1 MISLFKRYNS
11 MDKLWLII
19 KREYLNKVRN
29 KTFVIMTFV
38 SPVIFVGVI
47 LLIGWLTSIN
57 SDTTRTIAILDQ
69 TNDQY
74 EQLFQNTDRN
84 QYVLLEGVSIDAAIM
99 ASKTANYY
107 GLLVIQA
114 NDGQLTDLSFYSN
127 DTPSNVFLSSIE
139 DKINQKASSLSL
151 EDAGIDMNVIKEK
164 TIKKEIQVQNF
175 IGKKTS
181 KDAAWVKIAA
191 GGAAGYLLMMFII
204 IYGNMVMRSVIE
216 EKTNRIIEIIVS
228 SVKPIYLM
236 IGKITGTSLAGITQF
251 LIWVVLG
258 LILMI
263 FATIFLGVDAFS
275 TPVNAQA
282 LEQAQDLSRME
293 LIANDI
299 SQLPILKLITLFF
312 IYFIGGYFLYASIYT
327 AIGAAVDNETDT
339 QQFMLPVILP
349 LMLAIYVGFFSV
361 MDNPHGT
368 VAVIFSYIPLTSPI
382 VMLMRIP
389 FGEIAW
395 WEIALSVVLLYASI
409 IGVAIIAA
417 KIYRIGILMYGKK
430 TNWKELYKWLRY

>member
-1 MISLFKRYNS
+1 

-29 KTFVIMTFV
+29 RTFIVMTFV
-38 SPVIFVGVI
+38 SPVIFVAVA
-47 LLIGWLTSIN
+47 LFIGWLTSIN
-57 SDTTRTIAILDQ
+57 SDTARKIAVLDQ
-69 TNDQY
+69 TDANY
-74 EQLFQNTDRN
+74 VALFETNDRN
-84 QYVLLEGVSIDAAIM
+84 EYIVLDGLSKEAAIA
-99 ASKTANYY
+99 ASKEADYY
-107 GLLVIQA
+107 GLILIEAREQ
-114 NDGQLTDLSFYSN
+114 QLADISFYS
-127 DTPSNVFLSSIE
+127 DDSPSQGFLESIE
-139 DKINQKASSLSL
+139 NKINKQATANNL
-151 EDAGIDMNVIKEK
+151 EDAGIDLNVIKER
-164 TIKKEIQVQNF
+164 TVNKELQLQDF
-175 IGKKTS
+175 TGEKTS
-181 KDAAWVKIAA
+181 KMSGWIKIAA

-251 LIWVVLG
+251 LIWVVVG
-258 LILMI
+258 FILMLV
-263 FATIFLGVDAFS
+263 ATTFLGVDAFS
-275 TPVNAQA
+275 NPANADVM
-282 LEQAQDLSRME
+282 LQAQDMSKME
-293 LIANDI
+293 LIFNDI
-299 SQLPILKLITLFF
+299 AQLPILKLLICFF
-312 IYFIGGYFLYASIYT
+312 IYFMGGYFLYASIYT

-368 VAVIFSYIPLTSPI
+368 TAVIFSYIPLTSPI

-395 WEIALSVVLLYASI
+395 WEIAISMLLLYVSI
-409 IGVAIIAA
+409 IGVAILAA

>member
-1 MISLFKRYNS
+1 

-29 KTFVIMTFV
+29 RTFIIMTFV
-38 SPVIFVGVI
+38 SPALFVGVA

-57 SDTTRTIAILDQ
+57 SDTTRKIAVLDQ
-69 TNDQY
+69 TDY
-74 EQLFQNTDRN
+74 DYAALFKEDDRSE
-84 QYVLLEGVSIDAAIM
+84 YIHLVGVSKEAAIA
-99 ASKTANYY
+99 ASKKSDYY
-107 GLLVIQA
+107 GLLLIEA
-114 NDGQLTDLSFYSN
+114 REGQLATISFYS
-127 DTPSNVFLSSIE
+127 DDSPAQGFLESIE
-139 DKINQKASSLSL
+139 HKINQKATANNL
-151 EDAGIDMNVIKEK
+151 EDAGINLTIIEQLTVNKELQLQDFAG
-164 TIKKEIQVQNF
+164 E
-175 IGKKTS
+175 KTS
-181 KDAAWVKIAA
+181 KMSGWIKIAA

-216 EKTNRIIEIIVS
+216 EKTNRIVEIIVS

-258 LILMI
+258 FILMLV
-263 FATIFLGVDAFS
+263 ATTFLGVDAFS
-275 TPVNAQA
+275 NPANADVM
-282 LEQAQDLSRME
+282 LQAQDMSKME
-293 LIANDI
+293 LIFNDI
-299 SQLPILKLITLFF
+299 AQLPLLKLLVCFF
-312 IYFIGGYFLYASIYT
+312 IYFMGGYFLYASIYT

-339 QQFMLPVILP
+339 QQFMLPVIIP

-361 MDNPHGT
+361 MDHPHGT
-368 VAVIFSYIPLTSPI
+368 IAVIFSYIPLTSPI

-389 FGEIAW
+389 FGDIAW
-395 WEIALSVVLLYASI
+395 WEIALSMLLLYASI
-409 IGVAIIAA
+409 IGVAMLAA

>member
-275 TPVNAQA
+275 TPVNTQA

>member
-1 MISLFKRYNS
+1 
-11 MDKLWLII
+11 
-19 KREYLNKVRN
+19 
-29 KTFVIMTFV
+29 MTFV
-38 SPVIFVGVI
+38 SPLIFVGVA

-57 SDTTRTIAILDQ
+57 SDTARKIAVLDQ
-69 TNDQY
+69 TGDQY
-74 EQLFQNTDRN
+74 ESLFKNTDRN
-84 QYVLLEGVSIDAAIM
+84 QYIVLKGLSKSAAVA
-99 ASKTANYY
+99 ASKEADYY
-107 GLLVIQA
+107 GLLLIEGD
-114 NDGQLTDLSFYSN
+114 NGNLEKFSFYS
-127 DTPSNVFLSSIE
+127 DDSPSPDFISAIE
-139 DKINQKASSLSL
+139 DKINNKASESNLLKNNIDVELL
-151 EDAGIDMNVIKEK
+151 EKLTV
-164 TIKKEIQVQNF
+164 KKEIELQNF
-175 IGKKTS
+175 TGEKTS
-181 KDAAWVKIAA
+181 KLSGWIKIAT

-236 IGKITGTSLAGITQF
+236 VGKITGTSLAGITQF
-251 LIWVVLG
+251 LIWVIVG
-258 LILMI
+258 FILMI
-263 FATIFLGVDAFS
+263 AATTFFGIDAFS
-275 TPVNAQA
+275 NPANADMM
-282 LEQAQDLSRME
+282 AQTQDMSKME
-293 LIANDI
+293 LILNDVA
-299 SQLPILKLITLFF
+299 QLPILCFF

-395 WEIALSVVLLYASI
+395 WEIVLSMALLYISI
-409 IGVAIIAA
+409 IGIAILAS

>member
-1 MISLFKRYNS
+1 
-11 MDKLWLII
+11 
-19 KREYLNKVRN
+19 
-29 KTFVIMTFV
+29 MTFV

-47 LLIGWLTSIN
+47 ALIGWLTSIN
-57 SDTTRTIAILDQ
+57 SDTIRTIAILDQ
-69 TNDQY
+69 TMDQY
-74 EQLFQNTDRN
+74 DQLFENTDRN
-84 QYVLLEGVSIDAAIM
+84 EYILLEGVSIDAAIV

-107 GLLVIQA
+107 GLLVIEA
-114 NDGQLTDLSFYSN
+114 NEKQLSNVSFYSN

-139 DKINQKASSLSL
+139 DKINQKATSLSL
-151 EDAGIDMNVIKEK
+151 KDAGIDMNVLKEK
-164 TIKKEIQVQNF
+164 TVKKDIQVQNF
-175 IGKKTS
+175 VGEKTS

-275 TPVNAQA
+275 TPLNAQA
-282 LEQAQDLSRME
+282 LEQAQDLSRIE

-299 SQLPILKLITLFF
+299 AQLPILKLIILFF
-312 IYFIGGYFLYASIYT
+312 FYFIGGYFLYASIYT

-368 VAVIFSYIPLTSPI
+368 VAIIFSYIPLTSPI

-395 WEIALSVVLLYASI
+395 WEIAISVALLYASI

>member
-1 MISLFKRYNS
+1 

-29 KTFVIMTFV
+29 RTFIIMTFV
-38 SPVIFVGVI
+38 SPLIFVGVV

-57 SDTTRTIAILDQ
+57 SDTSRKIAILDQ
-69 TNDQY
+69 TGENY
-74 EQLFQNTDRN
+74 VSLFTSSERYDYIILN
-84 QYVLLEGVSIDAAIM
+84 GVSKEAAIA
-99 ASKTANYY
+99 ASKEADYY
-107 GLLVIQA
+107 GLILMESQE
-114 NDGQLTDLSFYSN
+114 GKFTGLSFYS
-127 DTPSNVFLSSIE
+127 DDSPSPDFLESIE
-139 DKINQKASSLSL
+139 NKVNKKATENNLENAAIDLHKIEELTVN
-151 EDAGIDMNVIKEK
+151 N
-164 TIKKEIQVQNF
+164 EIQVQDF
-175 IGKKTS
+175 TGEKTS
-181 KDAAWVKIAA
+181 KMSGWVKIAA
-191 GGAAGYLLMMFII
+191 GGASGYLLMMFIV

-216 EKTNRIIEIIVS
+216 EKTSRIIEIIVS

-251 LIWVVLG
+251 IIWVVVG
-258 LILMI
+258 SILLVV
-263 FATIFLGVDAFS
+263 ASTFLGAEAFS
-275 TPVNAQA
+275 NPASADVIA
-282 LEQAQDLSRME
+282 QAQDISKMQ
-293 LIANDI
+293 LIFNDI
-299 SQLPILKLITLFF
+299 AQLPILKLLLCFF
-312 IYFIGGYFLYASIYT
+312 IYFMGGYFLYASIYT

-368 VAVIFSYIPLTSPI
+368 TAVIFSYIPLTSPI

-395 WEIALSVVLLYASI
+395 WEIAISMLLLYVSI
-409 IGVAIIAA
+409 IGVAMLAA

-430 TNWKELYKWLRY
+430 TTWKELYKWLRY

>member
-1 MISLFKRYNS
+1 

-29 KTFVIMTFV
+29 RTFIIMTFV
-38 SPVIFVGVI
+38 SPLIFVGVV

-57 SDTTRTIAILDQ
+57 SDTSRKIAVLDQ
-69 TNDQY
+69 TGENY
-74 EQLFQNTDRN
+74 VSLFTSSERYDYIILN
-84 QYVLLEGVSIDAAIM
+84 GVSKEAAIA
-99 ASKTANYY
+99 ASKEADYY
-107 GLLVIQA
+107 GLILMESRE
-114 NDGQLTDLSFYSN
+114 GKFTGLSFYS
-127 DTPSNVFLSSIE
+127 DDSPSPDFLESVE
-139 DKINQKASSLSL
+139 NKVNKKATENNL
-151 EDAGIDMNVIKEK
+151 EDAAIDLHKIEELTVNN
-164 TIKKEIQVQNF
+164 EIQVQDF
-175 IGKKTS
+175 TGEKTS
-181 KDAAWVKIAA
+181 KMSGWVKIAA
-191 GGAAGYLLMMFII
+191 GGASGYLLMMFIV

-216 EKTNRIIEIIVS
+216 EKTSRIIEIIVS

-251 LIWVVLG
+251 IIWVVVG
-258 LILMI
+258 SILLVV
-263 FATIFLGVDAFS
+263 ASTFLGAEAFS
-275 TPVNAQA
+275 NPASADVIA
-282 LEQAQDLSRME
+282 QAQDISKMQ
-293 LIANDI
+293 LIFNDI
-299 SQLPILKLITLFF
+299 AQLPILKLLLCFF
-312 IYFIGGYFLYASIYT
+312 IYFMGGYFLYASIYT

-368 VAVIFSYIPLTSPI
+368 TAVIFSYIPLTSPI

-395 WEIALSVVLLYASI
+395 WEIAISMLLLYVSI
-409 IGVAIIAA
+409 IGVAMLAA

-430 TNWKELYKWLRY
+430 TTWKELYKWLRY

>member
-1 MISLFKRYNS
+1 
-11 MDKLWLII
+11 
-19 KREYLNKVRN
+19 
-29 KTFVIMTFV
+29 MTFV
-38 SPVIFVGVI
+38 SPVIFVGVA

-57 SDTTRTIAILDQ
+57 SDTTRKIAVLDQ
-69 TNDQY
+69 TSDHY
-74 EQLFQNTDRN
+74 AALFENYDRN
-84 QYVLLEGVSIDAAIM
+84 EYIHLDGISKEAAIA
-99 ASKTANYY
+99 ASREADYY
-107 GLLVIQA
+107 GLILIEA
-114 NDGQLTDLSFYSN
+114 KEGQLAAISFYS
-127 DTPSNVFLSSIE
+127 DDSPSQGFLESIE
-139 DKINQKASSLSL
+139 NKINKQATENNL
-151 EDAGIDMNVIKEK
+151 EDAGINLNVIKERTVSK
-164 TIKKEIQVQNF
+164 DLQLQDFTGE
-175 IGKKTS
+175 KTS
-181 KDAAWVKIAA
+181 KMSGWIKIAT

-216 EKTNRIIEIIVS
+216 EKTSRIIEIIVS

-258 LILMI
+258 FILMLV
-263 FATIFLGVDAFS
+263 ATTFLGVDAFS
-275 TPVNAQA
+275 NPANADVM
-282 LEQAQDLSRME
+282 LQAQDMSKME
-293 LIANDI
+293 LIFNDI
-299 SQLPILKLITLFF
+299 AQLPILKLLVCFF
-312 IYFIGGYFLYASIYT
+312 IYFMGGYFLYASIYT

-395 WEIALSVVLLYASI
+395 WEIALSMLLLYVSI
-409 IGVAIIAA
+409 IGVAMLAA

>member
-1 MISLFKRYNS
+1 

-29 KTFVIMTFV
+29 RTFIIMTFV
-38 SPVIFVGVI
+38 SPLIFVGVV

-57 SDTTRTIAILDQ
+57 SDTSRKIAVLDQ
-69 TNDQY
+69 TGENY
-74 EQLFQNTDRN
+74 VSLFTSSERYDYIILN
-84 QYVLLEGVSIDAAIM
+84 GVSKEAAIA
-99 ASKTANYY
+99 ASKEADYY
-107 GLLVIQA
+107 GLILMESRE
-114 NDGQLTDLSFYSN
+114 GKFTGLSFYS
-127 DTPSNVFLSSIE
+127 DDSPSPDFLESIE
-139 DKINQKASSLSL
+139 NKVNKKATENNLENAAIDLHKIEELTVN
-151 EDAGIDMNVIKEK
+151 N
-164 TIKKEIQVQNF
+164 EIQVQDF
-175 IGKKTS
+175 TGEKTS
-181 KDAAWVKIAA
+181 KMSGWVKIAA
-191 GGAAGYLLMMFII
+191 GGASGYLLMMFIV

-216 EKTNRIIEIIVS
+216 EKTSRIIEIIVS

-251 LIWVVLG
+251 IIWVVVG
-258 LILMI
+258 SILLVV
-263 FATIFLGVDAFS
+263 ASTFLGAEAFS
-275 TPVNAQA
+275 NPASADVIA
-282 LEQAQDLSRME
+282 QAQDISKMQ
-293 LIANDI
+293 LIFNDI
-299 SQLPILKLITLFF
+299 AQLPILKLLLCFF
-312 IYFIGGYFLYASIYT
+312 IYFMGGYFLYASIYT

-368 VAVIFSYIPLTSPI
+368 TAVIFSYIPLTSPI

-395 WEIALSVVLLYASI
+395 WEIAISMLLLYVSI
-409 IGVAIIAA
+409 IGVAMLAA

-430 TNWKELYKWLRY
+430 QLGKSFINGSDINYGYRLG

>member
-1 MISLFKRYNS
+1 

-38 SPVIFVGVI
+38 SPLIFVSVA

-57 SDTTRTIAILDQ
+57 SDTARKIAVLDQ
-69 TNDQY
+69 TGNQY
-74 EQLFQNTDRN
+74 ESLFKNTERN
-84 QYVLLEGVSIDAAIM
+84 QYIYLDGLSKSAAIT
-99 ASKTANYY
+99 ASKEADYY
-107 GLLVIQA
+107 GLILIE
-114 NDGQLTDLSFYSN
+114 GQKGNLENFSFYS
-127 DTPSNVFLSSIE
+127 DDSPSPDFISSIE
-139 DKINQKASSLSL
+139 DKINKKASENNLVNNNIDL
-151 EDAGIDMNVIKEK
+151 ELLEELTVS
-164 TIKKEIQVQNF
+164 KEIELQNF
-175 IGKKTS
+175 TGKKTS
-181 KDAAWVKIAA
+181 KLSGWIKIAT

-251 LIWVVLG
+251 LIWVIVG
-258 LILMI
+258 FILMLA
-263 FATIFLGVDAFS
+263 ATAFFGVDAFAN
-275 TPVNAQA
+275 PANADMM
-282 LEQAQDLSRME
+282 AQTQDMSKME
-293 LIANDI
+293 LILNDVA
-299 SQLPILKLITLFF
+299 QLPILKLIICFF

-395 WEIALSVVLLYASI
+395 WEIALSMILLYVSI
-409 IGVAIIAA
+409 IGVAILAS

>member
-1 MISLFKRYNS
+1 

-29 KTFVIMTFV
+29 RTFIIMTFV
-38 SPVIFVGVI
+38 SPLIFVGVV

-57 SDTTRTIAILDQ
+57 SDTSRKIAVLDQ
-69 TNDQY
+69 TGENY
-74 EQLFQNTDRN
+74 VSLFTSSERYDYIILN
-84 QYVLLEGVSIDAAIM
+84 GVSKEAAIA
-99 ASKTANYY
+99 ASKEADYY
-107 GLLVIQA
+107 GLILMESRE
-114 NDGQLTDLSFYSN
+114 GKFTGLSFYS
-127 DTPSNVFLSSIE
+127 DDSPSPDFLESIE
-139 DKINQKASSLSL
+139 NKVNKKATENNL
-151 EDAGIDMNVIKEK
+151 EDAAIDLHKIEELTVNN
-164 TIKKEIQVQNF
+164 EIQVQDF
-175 IGKKTS
+175 TGEKTS
-181 KDAAWVKIAA
+181 KMSGWVKIAA
-191 GGAAGYLLMMFII
+191 GGASGYLLMMFIV

-216 EKTNRIIEIIVS
+216 EKTSRIIEIIVS

-251 LIWVVLG
+251 IIWVVVG
-258 LILMI
+258 SILLVV
-263 FATIFLGVDAFS
+263 ASTFLGAEAFS
-275 TPVNAQA
+275 NPASADVIA
-282 LEQAQDLSRME
+282 QAQDISKMQ
-293 LIANDI
+293 LIFNDI
-299 SQLPILKLITLFF
+299 AQLPILKLLLCFF
-312 IYFIGGYFLYASIYT
+312 IYFMGGYFLYASIYT

-368 VAVIFSYIPLTSPI
+368 TAVIFSYIPLTSPI

-395 WEIALSVVLLYASI
+395 WEIAISMLLLYVSI
-409 IGVAIIAA
+409 IGVAMLAA

-430 TNWKELYKWLRY
+430 TTWKELYKWLRY

>member
-1 MISLFKRYNS
+1 

-29 KTFVIMTFV
+29 RTFIIMTFV
-38 SPVIFVGVI
+38 SPLIFVGVI

-57 SDTTRTIAILDQ
+57 SDTSRKIAILDQ
-69 TNDQY
+69 TGENY
-74 EQLFQNTDRN
+74 VSLFTSSERYDYIILN
-84 QYVLLEGVSIDAAIM
+84 GVSKEAAIA
-99 ASKTANYY
+99 ASKEADYY
-107 GLLVIQA
+107 GLILMESRE
-114 NDGQLTDLSFYSN
+114 GKFTGLSFYS
-127 DTPSNVFLSSIE
+127 DDSPSPDFLESIE
-139 DKINQKASSLSL
+139 NKVNKKATENNL
-151 EDAGIDMNVIKEK
+151 EDAAIDLNKIEELTVNN
-164 TIKKEIQVQNF
+164 EIQVQDF
-175 IGKKTS
+175 TGEKTS
-181 KDAAWVKIAA
+181 KMSGWVKIAA

-216 EKTNRIIEIIVS
+216 EKTSRIIEIIVS

-251 LIWVVLG
+251 IIWVVVG
-258 LILMI
+258 SILMVV
-263 FATIFLGVDAFS
+263 ATTFLGAEAFS
-275 TPVNAQA
+275 NPANADVMA
-282 LEQAQDLSRME
+282 QAQDMSKME
-293 LIANDI
+293 LIFNDI
-299 SQLPILKLITLFF
+299 AQLPILKLLLCFF
-312 IYFIGGYFLYASIYT
+312 IYFMGGYFLYASIYT

-368 VAVIFSYIPLTSPI
+368 TAVIFSYIPLTSPI

-395 WEIALSVVLLYASI
+395 WEIAISMLLLYVSI
-409 IGVAIIAA
+409 IGVAMLAA

-430 TNWKELYKWLRY
+430 TTWKELYKWLRY

>member
-1 MISLFKRYNS
+1 MISSSKLYSN

-29 KTFVIMTFV
+29 RTFIIMTFV
-38 SPVIFVGVI
+38 SPLIFVGVV

-57 SDTTRTIAILDQ
+57 SDTSRKIAVLDQ
-69 TNDQY
+69 TGENY
-74 EQLFQNTDRN
+74 VSLFTSSERYDYIILN
-84 QYVLLEGVSIDAAIM
+84 GVSKEAAIA
-99 ASKTANYY
+99 ASKEADYY
-107 GLLVIQA
+107 GLILMESRE
-114 NDGQLTDLSFYSN
+114 GKFTGLSFYS
-127 DTPSNVFLSSIE
+127 DDSPSPDFLESIE
-139 DKINQKASSLSL
+139 NKVNKKATENNLENAAIDLHKIEELTVN
-151 EDAGIDMNVIKEK
+151 N
-164 TIKKEIQVQNF
+164 EIQVQDF
-175 IGKKTS
+175 TGEKTS
-181 KDAAWVKIAA
+181 KMSGWVKIAA
-191 GGAAGYLLMMFII
+191 GGASGYLLMMFIV

-216 EKTNRIIEIIVS
+216 EKTSRIIEIIVS

-251 LIWVVLG
+251 IIWVVVG
-258 LILMI
+258 SILLVV
-263 FATIFLGVDAFS
+263 ASTFLGAEAFS
-275 TPVNAQA
+275 NPASADVIA
-282 LEQAQDLSRME
+282 QAQDISKMQ
-293 LIANDI
+293 LIFNDI
-299 SQLPILKLITLFF
+299 AQLPILKLLLCFF
-312 IYFIGGYFLYASIYT
+312 IYFMGGYFLYASIYT

-368 VAVIFSYIPLTSPI
+368 TAVIFSYIPLTSPI

-395 WEIALSVVLLYASI
+395 WEIAISMLLLYVSI
-409 IGVAIIAA
+409 IGVAMLAA

-430 TNWKELYKWLRY
+430 TTWKELYKWLRY

>member
-1 MISLFKRYNS
+1 

-29 KTFVIMTFV
+29 RTFIIMTFV
-38 SPVIFVGVI
+38 SPLIFVGVA

-57 SDTTRTIAILDQ
+57 SDTSRKIAILDQ
-69 TNDQY
+69 TEDNY
-74 EQLFQNTDRN
+74 ISLFESNERN
-84 QYVLLEGVSIDAAIM
+84 EYIKLNGISKEAAIT
-99 ASKTANYY
+99 ASKEADYY
-107 GLLVIQA
+107 GLILIEAQK
-114 NDGQLTDLSFYSN
+114 GQLADLSFYS
-127 DTPSNVFLSSIE
+127 DDSPSQGFLESIE
-139 DKINQKASSLSL
+139 DKINKEATANNLK
-151 EDAGIDMNVIKEK
+151 DAGIDINVINRSKV
-164 TIKKEIQVQNF
+164 TKEIQVQNF
-175 IGKKTS
+175 TGEKTS
-181 KDAAWVKIAA
+181 KMSGWVKIAA
-191 GGAAGYLLMMFII
+191 GGIAGYLLMMFII

-251 LIWVVLG
+251 IIWVIVG
-258 LILMI
+258 FILMI
-263 FATIFLGVDAFS
+263 VATTFFGVDAFS
-275 TPVNAQA
+275 TPANADVLA
-282 LEQAQDLSRME
+282 QAQDPNKFQ

-299 SQLPILKLITLFF
+299 AQLPILKILICFF
-312 IYFIGGYFLYASIYT
+312 IYFMGGYFLYASIYT

-395 WEIALSVVLLYASI
+395 WEIALSMLLLYISI
-409 IGVAIIAA
+409 IGVAMLAA

-430 TNWKELYKWLRY
+430 TNWKELYRWLRY